1 MEIEKWCHDYLMPLS
16 FKFLHD
22 YKKHTNQNYQFKCF
36 PQAPIEEDGEGKGGT
51 SVVKRN
57 KNQQKQEKN
66 YIWT

>member
-1 MEIEKWCHDYLMPLS
+1 MPLS

-66 YIWT
+66 YI